1 MNKKTTK
8 HTKEETEFLNT
19 VILSDLV
26 YDAVISKLK
35 IKQDDEVYK
44 TLILGMLKRQTKDH
58 LVFSIWNNLDEDQLS
73 HLRDFINQ
81 TVVTAPWMKNEDVL
95 MEFALM
101 YPKLK
106 EKILISLNEFF
117 KKFIEKFNEIAEA

>member
-8 HTKEETEFLNT
+8 HTKEETEFLDT
-19 VILSDLV
+19 LILSDLV

-35 IKQDDEVYK
+35 IEQDDEVYK
-44 TLILGMLKRQTKDH
+44 SLVLGMLKRQTKDH